1 MFEQESASQPA
12 QTDLTQTQADE
23 VTGRPSGEPAQT
35 DGLNTTD
42 KTAVNADEYKEL
54 QLPPQLQACGENLT
68 AFKKLAAEL
77 KLPAQTAKKLVEWET
92 SAAAASVQNAR
103 EQRAEILQRWT
114 DQTKEMLGA
123 RYEQK
128 LAYALDAAR
137 RFGGDELRS
146 LLDVT
151 GLGSHPAVVKAFYQI
166 SRQLAEDSS
175 VSGRAKAE
183 TDKTFAE
190 ALYGKAQ

>member
-1 MFEQESASQPA
+1 MFEQDPAPQAA

-23 VTGRPSGEPAQT
+23 ATGRPSGQAMPS

-42 KTAVNADEYKEL
+42 KTTSDTDEYKEL
-54 QLPPQLQACGENLT
+54 HLPPQLQACEENLA

-77 KLPAQTAKKLVEWET
+77 KLPAQTAKKLVQWET
-92 SAAAASVQNAR
+92 AAAVASVQNAR

-128 LAYALDAAR
+128 LAYALDAAQ
-137 RFGGDELRS
+137 RFGGDELRA

-175 VSGRAKAE
+175 VAGSAKAE